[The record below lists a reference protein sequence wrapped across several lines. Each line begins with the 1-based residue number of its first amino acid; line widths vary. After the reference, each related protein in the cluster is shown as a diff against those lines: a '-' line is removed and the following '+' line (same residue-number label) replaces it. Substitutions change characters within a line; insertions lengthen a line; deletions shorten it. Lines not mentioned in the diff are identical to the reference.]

1 MTPRSNSE
9 VPYHQA
15 SPIKKHIPQMCSI
28 AHLRDGRER
37 AKGVLENGILA
48 PASTRDFGPYITAR
62 EDGVIG
68 LLIVS
73 LKGPNPVIP
82 IIEGYRHIIHDRARA
97 LFKLLYTGSW
107 GTRNDKLLP
116 TSLVILATHS
126 LRIILSIQRRPHRHR
141 IFKTYREDVEN
152 VDLRLVTGDHLGLT

>member
-1 MTPRSNSE
+1 
-9 VPYHQA
+9 
-15 SPIKKHIPQMCSI
+15 MCSI

-37 AKGVLENGILA
+37 AKGALENGILA
-48 PASTRDFGPYITAR
+48 PASTGDFGPYITAG

-73 LKGPNPVIP
+73 LKGPDPVIP

-107 GTRNDKLLP
+107 GTRNDKLLC
-116 TSLVILATHS
+116 TALVILS
-126 LRIILSIQRRPHRHR
+126 SSNLRIIPPIQRRLHTS
-141 IFKTYREDVEN
+141 IGIKTYRKDIEN
-152 VDLRLVTGDHLGLT
+152 VSLRPVARDHLSLT

>member
-82 IIEGYRHIIHDRARA
+82 IIDSFPRVWSYWR
-97 LFKLLYTGSW
+97 
-107 GTRNDKLLP
+107 P
-116 TSLVILATHS
+116 TV
-126 LRIILSIQRRPHRHR
+126 
-141 IFKTYREDVEN
+141 F
-152 VDLRLVTGDHLGLT
+152 G